1 MPQLQRSQVEVLLIS
16 EDNQFVIT
24 KKLLYREQL
33 LQYNLDQ
40 ILTVSKFRFS
50 GSLNSSDTEYKQL
63 LDDFFSS
70 SANLSSLNVSGTP
83 AIPMQVSSE
92 ILGVGVMSM
101 EFFDR
106 LEEVGTKSLKLMNII
121 KHLLKFVHRNYWSRW
136 ENQRLF

>member
-1 MPQLQRSQVEVLLIS
+1 MPQFQRSQVEVLFIN
-16 EDNQFVIT
+16 EDSQFLIT
-24 KKLLYREQL
+24 KKLSYREQL

-50 GSLNSSDTEYKQL
+50 GSLTSSDTEYKQL
-63 LDDFFSS
+63 LDDFFNS

-92 ILGVGVMSM
+92 TLGVGVMSM

-106 LEEVGTKSLKLMNII
+106 LEEEGTK
-121 KHLLKFVHRNYWSRW
+121 LLKIN
-136 ENQRLF
+136 